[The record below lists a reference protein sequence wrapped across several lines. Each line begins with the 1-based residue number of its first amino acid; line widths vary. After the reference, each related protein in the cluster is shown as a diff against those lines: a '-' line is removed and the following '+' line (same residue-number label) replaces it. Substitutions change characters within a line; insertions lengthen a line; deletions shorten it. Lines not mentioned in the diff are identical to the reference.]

1 MAHLRKEK
9 ASLYIGMRGKGI
21 TPEDDDNNL
30 DIQIKK
36 EFIRLD
42 DDDKQKVID
51 HIRAMLSTNGE
62 AEKPD

>member
-1 MAHLRKEK
+1 
-9 ASLYIGMRGKGI
+9 MRGKGI

-51 HIRAMLSTNGE
+51 HIRAMLTTNGE